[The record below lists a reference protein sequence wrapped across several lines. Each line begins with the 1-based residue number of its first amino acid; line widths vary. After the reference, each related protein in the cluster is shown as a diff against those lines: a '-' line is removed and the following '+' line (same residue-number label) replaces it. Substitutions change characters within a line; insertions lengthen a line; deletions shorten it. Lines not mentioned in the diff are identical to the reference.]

1 VKRPAKKWLILGGA
15 LVIVAL
21 IVVSLVSSRENRMEV
36 EVETVQR
43 RGLTA
48 VVSASGTLEPKQSV
62 SISATTPG
70 EVVRIGVAEGQR
82 VEKGDFLLQLDP
94 VNVAAGASGQA
105 AAVETARA
113 EMASAEAQ
121 LAFARQDY
129 ERKRSLAES
138 DLIPRAELEAAR
150 SELRA
155 RQAAVSAARSRI
167 SQMQA
172 SLTSA
177 RHDLSR
183 VTITSPIDGV
193 VTRVNVE
200 EGEVAMIGTMNQ
212 AGTVL
217 LVIAD
222 LGVMEATVDVD
233 ETDVVD
239 VDVGQEAKITV
250 DAFPDTTFAGTVTEV
265 GTSPKIEPT
274 VTGPAEGATDFEVK
288 VTVQDPLPAAR
299 SGLSTSVDIV
309 TARQENVLTI
319 PIQSLVVRQIADD
332 AAGAGEVAEREGVFV
347 VKDGEARFV
356 PVRVGISGERHFEVL
371 EGLKEG
377 DQVVS
382 GSYQALRD
390 LTDGAAV
397 EIKEPEE
404 KEEPSSET
412 AS

>member
-1 VKRPAKKWLILGGA
+1 
-15 LVIVAL
+15 
-21 IVVSLVSSRENRMEV
+21 
-36 EVETVQR
+36 
-43 RGLTA
+43 
-48 VVSASGTLEPKQSV
+48 
-62 SISATTPG
+62 
-70 EVVRIGVAEGQR
+70 
-82 VEKGDFLLQLDP
+82 
-94 VNVAAGASGQA
+94 
-105 AAVETARA
+105 
-113 EMASAEAQ
+113 
-121 LAFARQDY
+121 
-129 ERKRSLAES
+129 
-138 DLIPRAELEAAR
+138 
-150 SELRA
+150 
-155 RQAAVSAARSRI
+155 
-167 SQMQA
+167 
-172 SLTSA
+172 
-177 RHDLSR
+177 
-183 VTITSPIDGV
+183 
-193 VTRVNVE
+193 
-200 EGEVAMIGTMNQ
+200 
-212 AGTVL
+212 
-217 LVIAD
+217 
-222 LGVMEATVDVD
+222 VD

-288 VTVQDPLPAAR
+288 VMVEEALPAAR

-332 AAGAGEVAEREGVFV
+332 TAGAGEVAEREGVFV
-347 VKDGEARFV
+347 VNDGEARFV

-371 EGLKEG
+371 GGLKEG

-404 KEEPSSET
+404 EEKPSSET